1 MSLEEYSNII
11 SPYLRDMIDNYM
23 AHNEWEI
30 QLIMKIDF
38 IFSLDINDTCIMHTK
53 IDNIEIMKG
62 TETSDVINEFFKSF
76 FRRYQKGLKTKMKG
90 NSYLLESVDLLHYIL
105 HKISLNRGG
114 SYINSSDWIKNKK
127 ATINPK
133 NKDNECFKYAITAAL
148 NYCEIDTYSEKISAL
163 KPFSNYNWKDID
175 IPSYSQDWK
184 KFERNNKTIA
194 LNILFVPYN
203 TNQIRP
209 AYISKCNHKCD
220 NKVNLLTIT
229 DNNNWHYLSIKNVPK
244 LLRRITSNHNGYF
257 YCLNCFHSSTTEKKL

>member
-1 MSLEEYSNII
+1 M
-11 SPYLRDMIDNYM
+11 D
-23 AHNEWEI
+23 
-30 QLIMKIDF
+30 K
-38 IFSLDINDTCIMHTK
+38 
-53 IDNIEIMKG
+53 
-62 TETSDVINEFFKSF
+62 
-76 FRRYQKGLKTKMKG
+76 
-90 NSYLLESVDLLHYIL
+90 
-105 HKISLNRGG
+105 
-114 SYINSSDWIKNKK
+114 KK